1 MKLSSVQ
8 PKPRSFFTDI
18 LEAFQPQEGF
28 HKRVLQESFQREIVL
43 SAAKAAFFLALD
55 FPV

>member
-1 MKLSSVQ
+1 MTTGRINQVT
-8 PKPRSFFTDI
+8 TDI
-18 LEAFQPQEGF
+18 SEAFQPQEGF

-43 SAAKAAFFLALD
+43 SAAKAAFFMALD